1 MKAIPIGQI
10 KRKEEYNIKDRFS
23 ENDTKPTVALL
34 LFLGFVFT
42 ESVFK
47 TSKADIQELWSM
59 H

>member
-1 MKAIPIGQI
+1 MFIMEAICIGQI
-10 KRKEEYNIKDRFS
+10 KRKEEYNIKDWFS

-47 TSKADIQELWSM
+47 T
-59 H
+59 